1 MVELEGRA
9 VSGYFEDAGRRVLA
23 GQALGRDE
31 AMELGRRVGALP
43 AQGGEA
49 ARALLDAARRVKEH
63 HFGRRVGL
71 CSIVNARS
79 GSCSENCAFCAQ
91 SAHHRARQ
99 RGACREY
106 PFIGLEAIVR
116 AARAAREAGAT
127 RFGIVTSG
135 KALGGADFQELLRAV
150 AAVRGLGLAADASV
164 GILPRRSLEALRDAG
179 LGAYHHNLETA
190 RSFFGRICTT
200 HAYDDDVDTVRHA
213 VDLGLY
219 VCSGGL
225 FGLGEGWEHRVELAL
240 ELRALGVPSVPV
252 NFLTPIPGTP
262 LEGRAL
268 LPADE
273 ALRIVALLRLL
284 LPDRHIR
291 ICGGRPAVLG
301 VRKAELLT
309 CGASGIMVGDYL
321 TTPGESVAADL
332 ADLERLGLVPE
343 PAPPAS

>member
-9 VSGYFEDAGRRVLA
+9 VSGYFEDVGRRVLA
-23 GQALGRDE
+23 GEILDRAQAG
-31 AMELGRRVGALP
+31 ELGRRA
-43 AQGGEA
+43 GEA
-49 ARALLDAARRVKEH
+49 GADGARELLDAARRVKEH
-63 HFGRRVGL
+63 HFGQRIGL

-79 GSCSENCAFCAQ
+79 GSCSEDCAFCAQ
-91 SAHHRARQ
+91 SAHHRAGQ

-116 AARAAREAGAT
+116 AARAARAAGAT
-127 RFGIVTSG
+127 RLGIVTSG

-150 AAVRGLGLAADASV
+150 AAVRELGLAADASV
-164 GILPRRSLEALRDAG
+164 GILDRGRLEALRDAG

-190 RSFFGRICTT
+190 RSFFARICTT

-213 VDLGLY
+213 VALGLY

-225 FGLGEGWEHRVELAL
+225 FGMGETWAQRVELAL
-240 ELRALGVPSVPV
+240 ELRGLGVPSVPV

-262 LEGRAL
+262 LEARPL
-268 LPADE
+268 LDADE

-291 ICGGRPAVLG
+291 ICGGRPAVMG
-301 VRKAELLT
+301 ARKAELLT
-309 CGASGIMVGDYL
+309 CGASGLMTGDYL
-321 TTPGESVAADL
+321 TTPGEPAAADL
-332 ADLERLGLVPE
+332 ADLERLGLAPE
-343 PAPPAS
+343 PPGAG

>member
-49 ARALLDAARRVKEH
+49 ARALLDAARQVKEH

-91 SAHHRARQ
+91 SAHHHARR

-150 AAVRGLGLAADASV
+150 AAVRGLGLFADASV

-179 LGAYHHNLETA
+179 SGPTTTTWKPRAASSGASAPPTP
-190 RSFFGRICTT
+190 TT
-200 HAYDDDVDTVRHA
+200 TTWTPCATPWTW
-213 VDLGLY
+213 G
-219 VCSGGL
+219 CM
-225 FGLGEGWEHRVELAL
+225 
-240 ELRALGVPSVPV
+240 SVPA
-252 NFLTPIPGTP
+252 GCSAWA
-262 LEGRAL
+262 R
-268 LPADE
+268 
-273 ALRIVALLRLL
+273 
-284 LPDRHIR
+284 
-291 ICGGRPAVLG
+291 
-301 VRKAELLT
+301 
-309 CGASGIMVGDYL
+309 VGS
-321 TTPGESVAADL
+321 TVWSWPWNC
-332 ADLERLGLVPE
+332 
-343 PAPPAS
+343 APWACPPCP